1 MAEHINPY
9 SDRQAPDLR
18 IVAVDSLLPHEIHD
32 EQRSEPLVRRLPQD
46 GTLVNP
52 PVVTQMED
60 GRFVILDGAN
70 RIIAFQMLGYPHI
83 LVQVVP
89 YQQPVVELQ
98 TWYHVVSGV
107 GGEDLAG
114 RCAEIHELEQAET
127 DVFHARALLAQR
139 AVLVYYLLADGR
151 VFTLAGRRS
160 NIYERTRLL
169 IEIVQKY
176 LHEGRLNR
184 TNTDDIDALRTLYPE
199 MSIAVVFPRYE
210 PVEILD
216 LALEGLPLP
225 PGITRHV
232 VHGRALRLH
241 YPLQRLTEDK
251 PLAEK
256 NADLDRW
263 VKARFE
269 KRQVRFYAESTYLFD
284 E

>member
-1 MAEHINPY
+1 MTENINPY
-9 SDRQAPDLR
+9 SDRQSPDLR
-18 IVAVDSLLPHEIHD
+18 VVAVDSLLPHEIHD
-32 EQRSEPLVRRLPQD
+32 EQRSEPLVRRLPKD
-46 GTLVNP
+46 GTLMNP

-60 GRFVILDGAN
+60 GQFVILDGAN
-70 RIIAFQMLGYPHI
+70 RITAFQMLGYPHI

-89 YQQPVVELQ
+89 YRQPIVELQ

-114 RCAEIHELEQAET
+114 RFAEIRELEQAET

-151 VFTLAGRRS
+151 VFTLSGLGS
-160 NIYERTRLL
+160 DIHERTRLL
-169 IEIVQKY
+169 IEIVKKY

-184 TNTDDIDALRTLYPE
+184 TNTDDIDMLRTLYPA

-241 YPLQRLTEDK
+241 YPLERLTEDK
-251 PLAEK
+251 SLAEK
-256 NADLDRW
+256 NADLARW
-263 VKARFE
+263 IQARFE